1 MGTMPIRGR
10 RTDSLRVYVTVAV
23 AMLVCMAFGRQASA
37 QIAPVRVR
45 LPGYNQSLSLDSAAT
60 TPEAIPAGQE
70 ATRAATIAVLEA
82 LSIPVTTNDPV
93 GLVGNAGFT
102 RLRRLGNARLSTYV
116 DCGVG
121 LSGPQADTWR
131 VTMAVMV
138 WIEQTG
144 AAESRLRL
152 AFVAGAQDL
161 DPGARRSAGCGS
173 TGALELLL
181 LERIRQQI
189 ARK

>member
-1 MGTMPIRGR
+1 MSIRGR
-10 RTDSLRVYVTVAV
+10 RADPERVYATVVVAV
-23 AMLVCMAFGRQASA
+23 LVCMAFGRQASA

-60 TPEAIPAGQE
+60 TAEIIPAGHE

-82 LSIPVTTNDPV
+82 VSIPVTTNDPA
-93 GLVGNAGFT
+93 GLIGNGGFT
-102 RLRRLGNARLSTYV
+102 RLRRLGNERLSRYL

-121 LSGPQADTWR
+121 LSGPQADSWR

-138 WIEQTG
+138 WIESTG
-144 AAESRLRL
+144 PAESRLRL

-173 TGALELLL
+173 TGALEVLL
-181 LERIRQQI
+181 LERIRQQV
-189 ARK
+189 AGK